1 MLVGMSMRPASR
13 QRWTQRKTNGAPL
26 AFLVMQRQFCM
37 PSPCL
42 ATWPVAKKTKVM
54 RHESIWILILL
65 LETWLQMVYISLH
78 VVYLTTK
85 WPECWGWWIYHTTT
99 VIKIIHATTLRVLLP
114 GSTLPAGSF
123 SSVFRCSDNK
133 GRGKDLG
140 FADHMNG
147 QQR

>member
-26 AFLVMQRQFCM
+26 AFLVMQCQICM

-42 ATWPVAKKTKVM
+42 ATRPVAKKTKVM

-78 VVYLTTK
+78 VVYLQNDLNVEVGEFTILPLWSRSSMHRLWEYCCPDPRCQQDHSAVSSAAPTT
-85 WPECWGWWIYHTTT
+85 
-99 VIKIIHATTLRVLLP
+99 R
-114 GSTLPAGSF
+114 AG
-123 SSVFRCSDNK
+123 
-133 GRGKDLG
+133 GRTWAL
-140 FADHMNG
+140 HVNG